1 VDIYPP
7 HILNLDAR
15 WRRVVNNTPRTLYPR
30 YPLTRISP
38 TLRNLQLLVYTVWQ
52 QYTETKRLAFAHPQ
66 LKNGLSRCLSFPF
79 PVPRRLRT
87 RMRVF
92 WGLML
97 CRRVSRRFEGKEL
110 CLCFQKLSGTIL
122 CGTLFIVVAGAR
134 VLLRIRAAQHITC
147 VSEHSTVHKSLMIYT
162 APSSSRR
169 RILVDRY
176 RRTSKWHLTVCAESV
191 GCNEY
196 YLH

>member
-1 VDIYPP
+1 MF
-7 HILNLDAR
+7 
-15 WRRVVNNTPRTLYPR
+15 VV
-30 YPLTRISP
+30 
-38 TLRNLQLLVYTVWQ
+38 
-52 QYTETKRLAFAHPQ
+52 
-66 LKNGLSRCLSFPF
+66 SFPGSKKASYENACLLGSDA
-79 PVPRRLRT
+79 VPACFATFRRKG
-87 RMRVF
+87 V
-92 WGLML
+92 
-97 CRRVSRRFEGKEL
+97 VSLFSEVEWSKSV
-110 CLCFQKLSGTIL
+110 CGTIL
-122 CGTLFIVVAGAR
+122 CGTLFIAVAGAR

-147 VSEHSTVHKSLMIYT
+147 VSEHSTVYKSLMIYT